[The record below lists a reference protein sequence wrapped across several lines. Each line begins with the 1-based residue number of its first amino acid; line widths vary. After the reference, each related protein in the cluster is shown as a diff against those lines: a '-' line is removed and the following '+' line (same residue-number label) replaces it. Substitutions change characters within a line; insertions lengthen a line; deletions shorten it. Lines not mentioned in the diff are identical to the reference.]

1 MEINIKEVKEEY
13 KESALNLVLDSYQN
27 LKKEISFLPTKS
39 TYKQKFKDK
48 IEHLFE
54 KGLGVIALQ
63 EDKLIGFLIGYEVD
77 ELFGKD
83 KGVYV
88 PLYAHAAV
96 NNKKRVYQK
105 MYTRA
110 AELWINRCCVI
121 HALTIF
127 TCDKDV
133 IHAFYWLG
141 FGLRCI
147 DAIQKVDLI
156 EKSSHNKVK
165 IIKAELKEIEL
176 MEELY
181 KKDNL
186 YYGSSPLFMPV
197 NQKSNI
203 DKLRKWLNKDNHHLW
218 MALIEDRVVGYI
230 RIEPTG
236 ETVISTYSKM
246 MNITGAFVEEK
257 YRDKR
262 IGKFLL
268 DEVLI
273 YLKKNNYMLCGVD
286 FESFNILG
294 SNFWNKYFKP
304 YTYSVVR
311 HIEK

>member
-54 KGLGVIALQ
+54 KGLGVIALK

-110 AELWINRCCVI
+110 AELWINRSCVI

-133 IHAFYWLG
+133 INTFYWLG

-147 DAIQKVDLI
+147 DAIREVD
-156 EKSSHNKVK
+156 
-165 IIKAELKEIEL
+165 II
-176 MEELY
+176 
-181 KKDNL
+181 
-186 YYGSSPLFMPV
+186 
-197 NQKSNI
+197 
-203 DKLRKWLNKDNHHLW
+203 
-218 MALIEDRVVGYI
+218 
-230 RIEPTG
+230 
-236 ETVISTYSKM
+236 
-246 MNITGAFVEEK
+246 
-257 YRDKR
+257 
-262 IGKFLL
+262 
-268 DEVLI
+268 
-273 YLKKNNYMLCGVD
+273 
-286 FESFNILG
+286 
-294 SNFWNKYFKP
+294 
-304 YTYSVVR
+304 
-311 HIEK
+311 

>member
-1 MEINIKEVKEEY
+1 MEIKVKEVKKEY
-13 KESALNLVLDSYQN
+13 KEAALNLVLDSYQN
-27 LKKEISFLPTKS
+27 LKKEISFLPKKS
-39 TYKQKFKDK
+39 DFQQKFKDK
-48 IEHLFE
+48 IEHLFDN
-54 KGLGVIALQ
+54 GLGVIALQ
-63 EDKLIGFLIGYEVD
+63 KDKLIGFLIGYEVD

-88 PLYAHAAV
+88 PLYAHAAL
-96 NNKKRVYQK
+96 NNKNRVYQK

-110 AELWINRCCVI
+110 AELWIKRSCVN

-133 IHAFYWLG
+133 INTFYWLG

-147 DAIQKVDLI
+147 DGIRKVDLI
-156 EKSSHNKVK
+156 EKSSHKNVK
-165 IIKAELKEIEL
+165 IIKAKSKEIEL
-176 MEELY
+176 MDDLY

-186 YYGSSPLFMPV
+186 YYGTSPLFMPV
-197 NQKSNI
+197 DQKSNI
-203 DKLRKWLNKDNHHLW
+203 DKLKKWFKKDNHHLW

-257 YRDKR
+257 YRNKR
-262 IGKFLL
+262 IGKLL
-268 DEVLI
+268 LNEILI

-286 FESFNILG
+286 FESFNISG
-294 SNFWNKYFKP
+294 SNFWTKYFKP